1 MNDDELMHYGTPRH
15 SGRYPWGSGENPYQS
30 MSGFYGMARQL
41 HKEGLSDKE
50 IAESFGM
57 STRDYKSAY
66 SNAKNEV
73 RAANRAQALRLKDK
87 GYSNTAIGE
96 RMGVNESTV
105 RSWLDDDIAERSS
118 ISKNT
123 AKALKNA
130 VDDKKYIDIGGGV
143 ENQMGISRTALDN
156 AVKML
161 KDEGYTIHYIQT
173 EQLGTGHKTS
183 IKVLAPPD
191 TTYSEVWN
199 HKADIEFPGFHSE
212 DNGRTI
218 DKIGKP
224 VSISSKRIKI
234 NYAEEGGKDKDGVIE
249 LRRGVDDISLGKAK
263 YAQVRIAV
271 DGTHYLKGMAMYRD
285 DMPDGVDI
293 IFNTNKAKGTPMLGE
308 KDNSVLKPMKKDQDN
323 PFGATIKGEHDL
335 ILAQRYYTDKDGKRK
350 QSAIN
355 IVNEEGDWNTWR
367 KSLSS
372 QMLSKQSPMLA
383 KKQLK
388 LAYDLKQDEFDSIMK
403 LENPVIRQQLLDKF
417 ADGCDSASVHLK
429 AAGLPRQASKVILPF
444 PSMKENEVY
453 APSFR
458 DGEEVVLIRYPH
470 GGTFEIPR
478 LKVNNK
484 VPEAKK
490 TLHNAQDAI
499 GINAKVAERLSG
511 ADFDGDTVLV
521 IPTSTA
527 KIKTSKSLEGLKDF
541 DPQRAYKAYPG
552 MPEVKGSGF
561 NKQQQMGNVSNLIT
575 DMTIKGATSDEL
587 ARAVRHSMVI
597 IDAEKHNLNYKQS
610 AIDNNIAELKEKY
623 QGGKNRGA
631 STIISRA
638 SATAYVP
645 VRKEIT
651 NKKYMTDD
659 EKKRYS
665 KGEKIYRDT
674 GETYI
679 SKKTGKEI
687 KRISKSTKMAET
699 SDANTLSSGYLIE
712 TVYSEHANK
721 LKALANKARS
731 ESRSTEYIP
740 YSKEANKKYK
750 AQVDSLNSK
759 LNIALK
765 NRPLERKAQLI
776 ANAKVKNIYSANP
789 DMDSDDLKKLKGRCL
804 TEARLQTGASK
815 QQIKIEPKE
824 WEAIQ
829 AGAISTSKLKSI
841 VQNSDLDVLKQLAM
855 PRNMRG
861 VTPAQE
867 SRIKVLERRG
877 YTLAEIADAVGVST
891 STVNNVLQG
900 S

>member
-1 MNDDELMHYGTPRH
+1 MNNDELMHYGTPRH
-15 SGRYPWGSGENPYQS
+15 SGRYPWGSGKNPYQS
-30 MSGFYGMARQL
+30 STGLYGMAKQL
-41 HKEGLSDKE
+41 KSEGMSDKE

-57 STRDYKSAY
+57 STREYKSAY

-73 RAANRAQALRLKDK
+73 RAANRAEALRLKDK
-87 GYSNTAIGE
+87 GYSNTAIGQ

-105 RSWLDDDIAERSS
+105 RSWMDEDIAERSS

-123 AKALKNA
+123 AKALKSA

-161 KDEGYTIHYIQT
+161 KDEGYTVHYIQT

-212 DNGRTI
+212 DKGRTI

-323 PFGATIKGEHDL
+323 PFGATIKGEREL
-335 ILAQRYYTDKDGKRK
+335 ILAQRYYTDKNGKRQ
-350 QSAIN
+350 QSALN

-403 LENPVIRQQLLDKF
+403 LENPVIRQQLLDNF
-417 ADGCDSASVHLK
+417 ADGCDSAAVHLK

-484 VPEAKK
+484 VPDAKK

-527 KIKTSKSLEGLKDF
+527 KIKTSKPLDGLKDF
-541 DPQRAYKAYPG
+541 DPQRDYKAYPG

-575 DMTIKGATSDEL
+575 DMTIKGATPDEL

-610 AIDNNIAELKEKY
+610 AIDNNIAALKEKY

-645 VRKEIT
+645 VRKELT
-651 NKKYMTDD
+651 NTKYMTDD

-665 KGEKIYRDT
+665 KGEKIYRET

-699 SDANTLSSGYLIE
+699 SDANTLSSGYMIE

-721 LKALANKARS
+721 LKALANKARA
-731 ESRSTEYIP
+731 ESRSTDYIP
-740 YSKEANKKYK
+740 YSKEAHVKYK
-750 AQVDSLNSK
+750 DQVDSLNSK

-776 ANAKVKNIYSANP
+776 ANAKVKNVYAANP

-829 AGAISTSKLKSI
+829 AGAISTNKLKSI

-855 PRNMRG
+855 PREMRG

-867 SRIKVLERRG
+867 SRIKVLESRG

-891 STVNNVLQG
+891 STITNVLQG
-900 S
+900 

>member
-30 MSGFYGMARQL
+30 STGLYGMAKQL
-41 HKEGLSDKE
+41 KSQGMSDKE

-57 STRDYKSAY
+57 STREYKSAY

-73 RAANRAQALRLKDK
+73 RAANRAEALRLKDK
-87 GYSNTAIGE
+87 GYSNTAIGK

-105 RSWLDDDIAERSS
+105 RSWMDEDIAERSS

-123 AKALKNA
+123 AKALKSA

-161 KDEGYTIHYIQT
+161 KDEGYTVHYIQT

-212 DNGRTI
+212 DKGRTI

-224 VSISSKRIKI
+224 ISISSKRIKI

-323 PFGATIKGEHDL
+323 PFGATIKGEREL
-335 ILAQRYYTDKDGKRK
+335 ILAQRYYTDKNGKRQ

-484 VPEAKK
+484 VPDAKK

-527 KIKTSKSLEGLKDF
+527 KIKTSKPLDGLKDF
-541 DPQRAYKAYPG
+541 DPQRDYKAYPG

-561 NKQQQMGNVSNLIT
+561 HKQQQMGNVSNLIT
-575 DMTIKGATSDEL
+575 DMTIKGATPDEL

-610 AIDNNIAELKEKY
+610 AIDNNIAELKKKY
-623 QGGKNRGA
+623 QGGSNRGA

-651 NKKYMTDD
+651 NTKYMTDD

-665 KGEKIYRDT
+665 KGEKIYRET

-679 SKKTGKEI
+679 SKKTGKEV

-721 LKALANKARS
+721 LKALANKARA
-731 ESRSTEYIP
+731 ESRSTDYIP
-740 YSKEANKKYK
+740 YSKEAHVKYK
-750 AQVDSLNSK
+750 DQVDSLNSK

-776 ANAKVKNIYSANP
+776 ANAKVKNVYAANP

-829 AGAISTSKLKSI
+829 AGAISTNKLKSI

-855 PRNMRG
+855 PREMRG

-867 SRIKVLERRG
+867 SRIKVLESRG

-891 STVNNVLQG
+891 STINNVLQG
-900 S
+900 

>member
-15 SGRYPWGSGENPYQS
+15 SGRYPFGSGENPYQS

>member
-30 MSGFYGMARQL
+30 STGLYGMAKQL
-41 HKEGLSDKE
+41 KSQGMSDKE

-57 STRDYKSAY
+57 STREYKSAY

-73 RAANRAQALRLKDK
+73 RAANRAEALRLKDK
-87 GYSNTAIGE
+87 GYSNTAIGK

-105 RSWLDDDIAERSS
+105 RSWMDEDIAERSS

-123 AKALKNA
+123 TKALKSA

-161 KDEGYTIHYIQT
+161 KDEGYTVHYIQT

-212 DNGRTI
+212 DKGRTI

-323 PFGATIKGEHDL
+323 PFGATIKGEREL
-335 ILAQRYYTDKDGKRK
+335 ILAQRYYTDKNGKRQ
-350 QSAIN
+350 QSALN

-403 LENPVIRQQLLDKF
+403 LENPVIRQKLLDKF

-484 VPEAKK
+484 VPDAKK

-527 KIKTSKSLEGLKDF
+527 KIKTSKPLDGLKDF
-541 DPQRAYKAYPG
+541 DPQRDYKAYPG

-575 DMTIKGATSDEL
+575 DMTIKGATPDEL

-610 AIDNNIAELKEKY
+610 AIDNNIAELKKKY
-623 QGGKNRGA
+623 QGGSNRGA

-651 NKKYMTDD
+651 NTKYMTDD

-665 KGEKIYRDT
+665 KGEKIYRET

-679 SKKTGKEI
+679 SKKTGKEV

-721 LKALANKARS
+721 LKALANKARA
-731 ESRSTEYIP
+731 ESRSTDYIP
-740 YSKEANKKYK
+740 YSKEAHVKYK
-750 AQVDSLNSK
+750 DQVDSLNSK

-776 ANAKVKNIYSANP
+776 ANAKVKNVYAANP
-789 DMDSDDLKKLKGRCL
+789 NMDSDDLKKLKGRCL

-829 AGAISTSKLKSI
+829 AGAISTNKLKSI

-855 PRNMRG
+855 PREMRG

-867 SRIKVLERRG
+867 SRIKVLESRG

-891 STVNNVLQG
+891 GTITNVLQG
-900 S
+900 

>member
-1 MNDDELMHYGTPRH
+1 MNNDELMHYGTPRH

-30 MSGFYGMARQL
+30 STGLYGMAKQL
-41 HKEGLSDKE
+41 KSEGMSDKE

-57 STRDYKSAY
+57 STREYKSAY

-73 RAANRAQALRLKDK
+73 RAANRAEALRLKDK
-87 GYSNTAIGE
+87 GYSNTAIGQ

-105 RSWLDDDIAERSS
+105 RSWMDEDIAERSS

-123 AKALKNA
+123 AKALKSA

-161 KDEGYTIHYIQT
+161 KDEGYTVHYIQT

-212 DNGRTI
+212 DKGRTI

-323 PFGATIKGEHDL
+323 PFGATIKGEREL
-335 ILAQRYYTDKDGKRK
+335 ILAQRYYTDKNGKRQ
-350 QSAIN
+350 QSALN

-417 ADGCDSASVHLK
+417 ADGCDSAAVHLK

-484 VPEAKK
+484 VPDAKK

-527 KIKTSKSLEGLKDF
+527 KIKTSKPLDGLKDF
-541 DPQRAYKAYPG
+541 DPQRDYKAYPG

-575 DMTIKGATSDEL
+575 DMTIKGATPDEL

-610 AIDNNIAELKEKY
+610 AIDNNIAELKKKY
-623 QGGKNRGA
+623 QGGSNRGA

-638 SATAYVP
+638 SATAYIP
-645 VRKEIT
+645 VRKELT
-651 NKKYMTDD
+651 NTKYMTDD

-665 KGEKIYRDT
+665 KGEKIYRET

-679 SKKTGKEI
+679 SKKTGKEV

-721 LKALANKARS
+721 LKALANKARA
-731 ESRSTEYIP
+731 ESRSTDYIP
-740 YSKEANKKYK
+740 YSKEAHVKYK
-750 AQVDSLNSK
+750 DQVDSLNSK

-765 NRPLERKAQLI
+765 NRPLERKAQLL
-776 ANAKVKNIYSANP
+776 ANAKVKNVYAANP
-789 DMDSDDLKKLKGRCL
+789 DMDSDDIKKLKGRCL

-829 AGAISTSKLKSI
+829 AGAISTNKLKSI

-855 PRNMRG
+855 PREMRG

-867 SRIKVLERRG
+867 SRIKVLESRG

-891 STVNNVLQG
+891 STITNVLQG
-900 S
+900 

>member
-1 MNDDELMHYGTPRH
+1 MNNDELMHYGTPRH

-30 MSGFYGMARQL
+30 STGLYGMAKQL
-41 HKEGLSDKE
+41 KSEGMSDKE

-57 STRDYKSAY
+57 STREYKSAY

-73 RAANRAQALRLKDK
+73 RAANRAEALRLKDK
-87 GYSNTAIGE
+87 GYSNTAIGQ

-105 RSWLDDDIAERSS
+105 RSWMDEDIAERSS

-123 AKALKNA
+123 AKALKSA

-161 KDEGYTIHYIQT
+161 KDEGYTVHYIQT

-212 DNGRTI
+212 DKGRTI

-323 PFGATIKGEHDL
+323 PFGATIKGEREL
-335 ILAQRYYTDKDGKRK
+335 ILAQRYYTDKNGKRQ
-350 QSAIN
+350 QSALN

-417 ADGCDSASVHLK
+417 ADGCDSAAVHLK

-484 VPEAKK
+484 VPDAKK

-527 KIKTSKSLEGLKDF
+527 KIKTSKPLDGLKDF
-541 DPQRAYKAYPG
+541 DPQRDYKAYPG

-575 DMTIKGATSDEL
+575 DMTIKGATPDEL

-610 AIDNNIAELKEKY
+610 AIDNNIAALKEKY

-645 VRKEIT
+645 VRKELT
-651 NKKYMTDD
+651 NTKYMTDD

-665 KGEKIYRDT
+665 KGEKIYRET

-699 SDANTLSSGYLIE
+699 SDANTLSSGYMIE

-721 LKALANKARS
+721 LKALANKARA
-731 ESRSTEYIP
+731 ESRSTDYIP
-740 YSKEANKKYK
+740 YSKEAHVKYK
-750 AQVDSLNSK
+750 DQVDSLNSK

-776 ANAKVKNIYSANP
+776 ANAKVKNVYAANP

-829 AGAISTSKLKSI
+829 AGAISTNKLKSI

-855 PRNMRG
+855 PREMRG

-867 SRIKVLERRG
+867 SRIRVLESRG

-891 STVNNVLQG
+891 STITNVLQG
-900 S
+900 

>member
-30 MSGFYGMARQL
+30 STGLYGMAKQL
-41 HKEGLSDKE
+41 KSQGMSDKE

-57 STRDYKSAY
+57 STREYKSAY

-73 RAANRAQALRLKDK
+73 RAANRAEALRLKDK
-87 GYSNTAIGE
+87 GYSNTAIGK

-105 RSWLDDDIAERSS
+105 RSWMDEDIAERSS

-123 AKALKNA
+123 AKALKSA

-161 KDEGYTIHYIQT
+161 KDEGYTVHYIQT

-212 DNGRTI
+212 DKGRTI

-323 PFGATIKGEHDL
+323 PFGATIKGEREL
-335 ILAQRYYTDKDGKRK
+335 ILAQRYYTDKNGKRQ
-350 QSAIN
+350 QSALN

-417 ADGCDSASVHLK
+417 ADGCDSAAVHLK

-484 VPEAKK
+484 VPDAKK

-527 KIKTSKSLEGLKDF
+527 KIKTSKPLDGLKDF
-541 DPQRAYKAYPG
+541 DPQRDYKAYPG

-575 DMTIKGATSDEL
+575 DMTIKGATPDEL

-610 AIDNNIAELKEKY
+610 AIDNNIAELKKKY
-623 QGGKNRGA
+623 QGGSNRGA

-645 VRKEIT
+645 VRKELT
-651 NKKYMTDD
+651 NTKYMTDD

-665 KGEKIYRDT
+665 KGEKIYRET

-679 SKKTGKEI
+679 SKKTGKEV

-721 LKALANKARS
+721 LKALANKARA
-731 ESRSTEYIP
+731 ESRSTDYIP
-740 YSKEANKKYK
+740 YSKEAHVKYK
-750 AQVDSLNSK
+750 DQVDSLNSK

-765 NRPLERKAQLI
+765 NRPLERKAQLV
-776 ANAKVKNIYSANP
+776 ANAKVKNVYAANP

-829 AGAISTSKLKSI
+829 AGAISTNKLKSI

-855 PRNMRG
+855 PREMRG

-867 SRIKVLERRG
+867 SRIKVLESRG

-891 STVNNVLQG
+891 GTITNVLQG
-900 S
+900 

>member
-30 MSGFYGMARQL
+30 STGLYGMAKQL
-41 HKEGLSDKE
+41 KSQGMSDKE

-57 STRDYKSAY
+57 STREYKSAY

-73 RAANRAQALRLKDK
+73 RAANRAEALRLKDK
-87 GYSNTAIGE
+87 GYSNTAIGK

-105 RSWLDDDIAERSS
+105 RSWMDEDIAERSS

-123 AKALKNA
+123 AKALKSA

-161 KDEGYTIHYIQT
+161 KDEGYTVHYIQT

-212 DNGRTI
+212 DKGRTI

-323 PFGATIKGEHDL
+323 PFGATIKGEREL
-335 ILAQRYYTDKDGKRK
+335 ILAQRYYTDKNGKRQ

-484 VPEAKK
+484 VPDAKK

-527 KIKTSKSLEGLKDF
+527 KIKTSKPLDGLKDF
-541 DPQRAYKAYPG
+541 DPQRDYKAYPG

-575 DMTIKGATSDEL
+575 DMTIKGATPDEL

-610 AIDNNIAELKEKY
+610 AIDNNIAELKKKY
-623 QGGKNRGA
+623 QGGSNRGA

-645 VRKEIT
+645 VRKELT
-651 NKKYMTDD
+651 NTKYMTDD

-665 KGEKIYRDT
+665 KGEKIYRET

-679 SKKTGKEI
+679 SKKTGKEV

-721 LKALANKARS
+721 LKALANKARA
-731 ESRSTEYIP
+731 ESRSTDYIP
-740 YSKEANKKYK
+740 YSKEAHVKYK
-750 AQVDSLNSK
+750 DQVDSLNSK

-776 ANAKVKNIYSANP
+776 ANAKVKNVYAANP

-829 AGAISTSKLKSI
+829 AGAISTNKLKSI

-855 PRNMRG
+855 PREMRG

-867 SRIKVLERRG
+867 SRIKVLESRG

-891 STVNNVLQG
+891 STINNVLQG
-900 S
+900 

>member
-30 MSGFYGMARQL
+30 SAGLYGMAKQL
-41 HKEGLSDKE
+41 KSQGMSDKE

-57 STRDYKSAY
+57 STREYKSAY

-73 RAANRAQALRLKDK
+73 RAANRAEALRLKDK
-87 GYSNTAIGE
+87 GYSNTAIGK

-105 RSWLDDDIAERSS
+105 RSWMNEDIAERSS

-123 AKALKNA
+123 AKALKSA

-161 KDEGYTIHYIQT
+161 KDEGYTVHYIQT

-212 DNGRTI
+212 DKGRTI

-249 LRRGVDDISLGKAK
+249 LRRGVDDISLGRAK

-323 PFGATIKGEHDL
+323 PFGATIKGEREL
-335 ILAQRYYTDKDGKRK
+335 ILAQRYYTDKNGKRQ

-417 ADGCDSASVHLK
+417 ADGCDSAAVHLK

-527 KIKTSKSLEGLKDF
+527 KIKTSKPLDGLKDF
-541 DPQRAYKAYPG
+541 DPQRDYKAYPG

-575 DMTIKGATSDEL
+575 DMTIKGATPDEL

-651 NKKYMTDD
+651 NTKYMTDD
-659 EKKRYS
+659 EKKRYY
-665 KGEKIYRDT
+665 KGEKIYRET

-699 SDANTLSSGYLIE
+699 SDANTLSSGYMIE

-721 LKALANKARS
+721 LKSLANKARA

-740 YSKEANKKYK
+740 YSKEARVKYK
-750 AQVDSLNSK
+750 DQVDSLNSK

-776 ANAKVKNIYSANP
+776 ANAKVKNVYAANP

-829 AGAISTSKLKSI
+829 AGAIHNTKLKSI
-841 VQNSDLDVLKQLAM
+841 VQNSELDVLKQLAM
-855 PRNMRG
+855 PREMRG

-867 SRIKVLERRG
+867 SRIKVLESRG

-891 STVNNVLQG
+891 STINNVLQG
-900 S
+900 

>member
-1 MNDDELMHYGTPRH
+1 MNNDELMHYGTPRH

-30 MSGFYGMARQL
+30 STGFYGMAKQL
-41 HKEGLSDKE
+41 KSDGMSDKE

-57 STRDYKSAY
+57 STREYKSAY

-73 RAANRAQALRLKDK
+73 RAANRAEALRLKDK
-87 GYSNTAIGE
+87 GYSNTAIGK

-105 RSWLDDDIAERSS
+105 RSWMDEDIAERSS

-123 AKALKNA
+123 AKALKSA

-161 KDEGYTIHYIQT
+161 KDEGYTVHYIQT

-212 DNGRTI
+212 DKGRTI

-323 PFGATIKGEHDL
+323 PFGATIKGEREL
-335 ILAQRYYTDKDGKRK
+335 ILAQRYYTDKNGKRQ
-350 QSAIN
+350 QSALN

-417 ADGCDSASVHLK
+417 ADGCDSAAVHLK

-484 VPEAKK
+484 VPDAKK

-527 KIKTSKSLEGLKDF
+527 KIKTSKPLDGLKDF
-541 DPQRAYKAYPG
+541 DPQRDYKAYPG

-575 DMTIKGATSDEL
+575 DMTIKGATPDEL

-610 AIDNNIAELKEKY
+610 AIDNNIAELKKKY
-623 QGGKNRGA
+623 QGGSNRGA

-645 VRKEIT
+645 VRKELT
-651 NKKYMTDD
+651 NTKYMTDD

-665 KGEKIYRDT
+665 KGEKIYRET

-679 SKKTGKEI
+679 SKKTGKEV

-721 LKALANKARS
+721 LKALANKARA
-731 ESRSTEYIP
+731 ESRSTDYIP
-740 YSKEANKKYK
+740 YSKEAHVKYK
-750 AQVDSLNSK
+750 DQVDSLNSK

-776 ANAKVKNIYSANP
+776 ANAKVKNVYAANP

-829 AGAISTSKLKSI
+829 AGAISTNKLKSI

-855 PRNMRG
+855 PREMRG

-867 SRIKVLERRG
+867 SRIKVLESRG

-891 STVNNVLQG
+891 STITNVLQG
-900 S
+900 

>member
-30 MSGFYGMARQL
+30 STGLYGMAKQL
-41 HKEGLSDKE
+41 KSQGMSDKE

-57 STRDYKSAY
+57 STREYKSAY
-66 SNAKNEV
+66 SNAKNEA
-73 RAANRAQALRLKDK
+73 RAANRAEALRLKDK
-87 GYSNTAIGE
+87 GYSNTAIGK

-105 RSWLDDDIAERSS
+105 RSWMDEDIAERSS

-123 AKALKNA
+123 AKALKSA

-161 KDEGYTIHYIQT
+161 KDEGYTVHYVQT

-212 DNGRTI
+212 DKGRTI

-323 PFGATIKGEHDL
+323 PFGATIKGEREL
-335 ILAQRYYTDKDGKRK
+335 ILAQRYYTDKNGKRQ

-484 VPEAKK
+484 VPDAKK

-527 KIKTSKSLEGLKDF
+527 KIKTSKPLDGLKDF
-541 DPQRAYKAYPG
+541 DPQRDYKAYPG

-575 DMTIKGATSDEL
+575 DMTIKGATPDEL

-610 AIDNNIAELKEKY
+610 AIDNNIAELKKKY
-623 QGGKNRGA
+623 QGGSNRGA

-645 VRKEIT
+645 VRKELT
-651 NKKYMTDD
+651 NTKYMTDD

-665 KGEKIYRDT
+665 KGEKIYRET

-679 SKKTGKEI
+679 SKKTGKEV

-721 LKALANKARS
+721 LKALANKARA
-731 ESRSTEYIP
+731 ESRSTDYIP
-740 YSKEANKKYK
+740 YSKEAHVKYK
-750 AQVDSLNSK
+750 DQVDSLNSK

-776 ANAKVKNIYSANP
+776 ANAKVKNVYAANP

-829 AGAISTSKLKSI
+829 AGAISTNKLKSI

-855 PRNMRG
+855 PREMRG

-867 SRIKVLERRG
+867 SRIKVLESRG

-891 STVNNVLQG
+891 GTITNVLQG
-900 S
+900 

>member
-30 MSGFYGMARQL
+30 STGLYGMAKQL
-41 HKEGLSDKE
+41 KSQGMSDKE

-57 STRDYKSAY
+57 STREYKSAY

-73 RAANRAQALRLKDK
+73 RAANRAEALRLKDK
-87 GYSNTAIGE
+87 GYSNTAIGK

-105 RSWLDDDIAERSS
+105 RSWMDEDIAERSS

-123 AKALKNA
+123 AKALKSA

-161 KDEGYTIHYIQT
+161 KDEGYTVHYIQT

-212 DNGRTI
+212 DKGRTI

-323 PFGATIKGEHDL
+323 PFGATIKGERDL
-335 ILAQRYYTDKDGKRK
+335 ILAQRYYTDKNGKRQ

-484 VPEAKK
+484 VPDAKK

-527 KIKTSKSLEGLKDF
+527 KIKTSKPLDGLKDF

-645 VRKEIT
+645 VRKELT
-651 NKKYMTDD
+651 NTKYMTDD

-665 KGEKIYRDT
+665 KGEKIYRET

-721 LKALANKARS
+721 LKALANKARA

-740 YSKEANKKYK
+740 YSKEAHIKYK
-750 AQVDSLNSK
+750 DQVDSLNSK

-776 ANAKVKNIYSANP
+776 ANAKVKNIYAANP

-829 AGAISTSKLKSI
+829 AGAISTNKLKSI

-855 PRNMRG
+855 PREMRG

-867 SRIKVLERRG
+867 SRIKVLESRG

-891 STVNNVLQG
+891 STITNVLQG
-900 S
+900 

>member
-30 MSGFYGMARQL
+30 STGLYGMAKQL
-41 HKEGLSDKE
+41 KSQGMSDKE

-57 STRDYKSAY
+57 STREYKSAY

-73 RAANRAQALRLKDK
+73 RAANRAEALRLKDK
-87 GYSNTAIGE
+87 GYSNTAIGK

-105 RSWLDDDIAERSS
+105 RSWMDEDIAERSS

-123 AKALKNA
+123 AKALKSA

-161 KDEGYTIHYIQT
+161 KDEGYTVHYIQT

-212 DNGRTI
+212 DKGRTI

-293 IFNTNKAKGTPMLGE
+293 MFNTNKAKGTPMLGE

-323 PFGATIKGEHDL
+323 PFGATIKGEREL
-335 ILAQRYYTDKDGKRK
+335 ILAQRYYTDKNGKRQ

-417 ADGCDSASVHLK
+417 ADGCDSAAVHLK

-527 KIKTSKSLEGLKDF
+527 KIKTSKPLDGLKDF
-541 DPQRAYKAYPG
+541 DPQRDYKAYPG

-575 DMTIKGATSDEL
+575 DMTIKGATPDEL

-651 NKKYMTDD
+651 NTKYMTDD

-665 KGEKIYRDT
+665 KGEKIYRET

-699 SDANTLSSGYLIE
+699 SDANTLSSGYMIE

-721 LKALANKARS
+721 LKALANKARA

-740 YSKEANKKYK
+740 YSKEAHVKYK
-750 AQVDSLNSK
+750 DQVDSLNSK

-776 ANAKVKNIYSANP
+776 ANAKVKNVYAANP

-829 AGAISTSKLKSI
+829 AGAISTNKLKSI

-855 PRNMRG
+855 PREMRG

-867 SRIKVLERRG
+867 SRIKVLESRG

-891 STVNNVLQG
+891 STINNVLQG
-900 S
+900 

>member
-30 MSGFYGMARQL
+30 STGLYGMAKQL
-41 HKEGLSDKE
+41 KSQGMSDKE

-57 STRDYKSAY
+57 STREYKSAY

-73 RAANRAQALRLKDK
+73 RAANRAEALRLKDK
-87 GYSNTAIGE
+87 GYSNTAIGK

-105 RSWLDDDIAERSS
+105 RSWMDEDIAERSS

-123 AKALKNA
+123 ARALKSA

-161 KDEGYTIHYIQT
+161 KDEGYTVHYIQT

-212 DNGRTI
+212 DKGRTI

-323 PFGATIKGEHDL
+323 PFGATIKGEREL
-335 ILAQRYYTDKDGKRK
+335 ILAQRYYTDKNGKRQ
-350 QSAIN
+350 QSALN

-484 VPEAKK
+484 VPDAKK

-527 KIKTSKSLEGLKDF
+527 KIKTSKPLDGLKDF
-541 DPQRAYKAYPG
+541 DPQRDYKAYPG

-575 DMTIKGATSDEL
+575 DMTIKGATPDEL

-610 AIDNNIAELKEKY
+610 AIDNNIAELKKKY
-623 QGGKNRGA
+623 QGGSNRGA

-651 NKKYMTDD
+651 NTKYMTDD

-665 KGEKIYRDT
+665 KGEKIYRET

-679 SKKTGKEI
+679 SKKTGKEV

-721 LKALANKARS
+721 LKALANKARA

-740 YSKEANKKYK
+740 YSKEAHVKYK
-750 AQVDSLNSK
+750 DQVDSLNSK

-765 NRPLERKAQLI
+765 NRPLERKAQLV
-776 ANAKVKNIYSANP
+776 ANAKVKNVYAANP

-829 AGAISTSKLKSI
+829 AGAISTNKLKSI

-855 PRNMRG
+855 PREMRG

-867 SRIKVLERRG
+867 SRIKVLESRG

-891 STVNNVLQG
+891 DTITNVLQG
-900 S
+900 

>member
-30 MSGFYGMARQL
+30 STGLYGMAKQL
-41 HKEGLSDKE
+41 KSQGMSDKE

-57 STRDYKSAY
+57 STREYKSAY

-73 RAANRAQALRLKDK
+73 RAANRAEALRLKDK
-87 GYSNTAIGE
+87 GYSNTAIGK

-105 RSWLDDDIAERSS
+105 RSWMDEDIAERSS

-123 AKALKNA
+123 AKALKSA

-161 KDEGYTIHYIQT
+161 KDEGYTVHYIQT

-212 DNGRTI
+212 DKGRTI

-224 VSISSKRIKI
+224 ISISSKRIKI

-323 PFGATIKGEHDL
+323 PFGATIKGERAL
-335 ILAQRYYTDKDGKRK
+335 ILAQRYYTDKNGKRQ

-484 VPEAKK
+484 VPDAKK
-490 TLHNAQDAI
+490 TLNNAQDAI

-527 KIKTSKSLEGLKDF
+527 KIKTSKPLDGLKDF
-541 DPQRAYKAYPG
+541 DPQRDYKAYPG

-575 DMTIKGATSDEL
+575 DMTIKGATPDEL

-610 AIDNNIAELKEKY
+610 AIDNNIAELKKKY
-623 QGGKNRGA
+623 QGGSNRGA

-651 NKKYMTDD
+651 NTKYMTDD

-665 KGEKIYRDT
+665 KGEKIYRET

-679 SKKTGKEI
+679 SKKTGKEV

-721 LKALANKARS
+721 LKALANKARA
-731 ESRSTEYIP
+731 ESRSTDYIP
-740 YSKEANKKYK
+740 YSKEAHVKYK
-750 AQVDSLNSK
+750 DQVDSLNSK

-776 ANAKVKNIYSANP
+776 ANAKVKNVYAANP

-829 AGAISTSKLKSI
+829 AGAISTNKLKSI

-855 PRNMRG
+855 PREMRG

-867 SRIKVLERRG
+867 SRIKVLESRG

-891 STVNNVLQG
+891 STINNVLQG
-900 S
+900 

>member
-30 MSGFYGMARQL
+30 STGLYGMAKQL
-41 HKEGLSDKE
+41 KSQGMSDKE

-57 STRDYKSAY
+57 STREYKSAY

-73 RAANRAQALRLKDK
+73 RAANRAEALRLKDK
-87 GYSNTAIGE
+87 GYSNTAIGK

-105 RSWLDDDIAERSS
+105 RSWMDEDIAERSS

-123 AKALKNA
+123 AKALKSA

-161 KDEGYTIHYIQT
+161 KDEGYTVHYIQT

-212 DNGRTI
+212 DKGRTI

-224 VSISSKRIKI
+224 VSISSKRIKV

-323 PFGATIKGEHDL
+323 PFGATIKGERDL
-335 ILAQRYYTDKDGKRK
+335 ILAQRYYTDKNGKRQ

-484 VPEAKK
+484 VPDAKK

-527 KIKTSKSLEGLKDF
+527 KIKTSKPLDGLKDF

-645 VRKEIT
+645 VRKELT
-651 NKKYMTDD
+651 NTKYMTDD

-665 KGEKIYRDT
+665 KGEKIYRET

-721 LKALANKARS
+721 LKALANKARA

-740 YSKEANKKYK
+740 YSKEAHVKYK
-750 AQVDSLNSK
+750 DQVDSLNSK

-776 ANAKVKNIYSANP
+776 ANAKVKNVYAANP

-829 AGAISTSKLKSI
+829 AGAISTNKLKSI

-855 PRNMRG
+855 PREMRG

-867 SRIKVLERRG
+867 SRIKVLESRG

-891 STVNNVLQG
+891 STITNVLQG
-900 S
+900 